1 MKTFYYDV
9 HVFHS
14 RKNGFSVVVKSET
27 ELSDEE
33 AIALALK
40 QEKIDSEDADSV
52 DYVEEIDKET
62 YDVMCN

>member
-1 MKTFYYDV
+1 MKEFYYDV

-14 RKNGFSVVVKSET
+14 RKSGFSVVVKSDT
-27 ELSDEE
+27 ELSDDE
-33 AIALALK
+33 AIALAVK

-62 YDVMCN
+62 YDFMCN